1 VRSLERRLE
10 HLERLVEGCVEDSVV
25 LCPKPCKGPITMSQ
39 RRLMVDGSVEVPLPY
54 RTTRAGL
61 FPRTCSTQEPNTSAT
76 GGSWTPLTTCGRP
89 RQFWR
94 KVLSSSSQVANR
106 PADLFTPYRLPMVDP
121 EARVAGHSI
130 LAAYRASKQ
139 DAPNS
144 PANRRFL
151 GPCPPAL
158 ESRACLHVPVNG
170 GGESPEASSNGRAPP
185 SERSR
190 PCVTKEA
197 RSLDR
202 M

>member
-1 VRSLERRLE
+1 MRSLERRLE
-10 HLERLVEGCVEDSVV
+10 NLERLLEGRVEDRVA

-39 RRLMVDGSVEVPLPY
+39 RQLMLDGSVEVPLPY
-54 RTTRAGL
+54 RTTRAWL

-94 KVLSSSSQVANR
+94 KVLSSSSQVASR
-106 PADLFTPYRLPMVDP
+106 PADLFTPYRLPMADP

-130 LAAYRASKQ
+130 LA
-139 DAPNS
+139 
-144 PANRRFL
+144 
-151 GPCPPAL
+151 G
-158 ESRACLHVPVNG
+158 LHVPVNG

-197 RSLDR
+197 VLCN
-202 M
+202 